1 MSEEWTV
8 AIIKPDAVESGW
20 IGDILK
26 EASRAELYPN
36 YMLLSEVSSE
46 VWAEFYAEHKGKT
59 FYDGLI
65 SHMSSGPCVLLAL
78 EGRDAIRTW
87 RQLMG
92 ATNPLMAVPGS
103 IRRKWGVGGPANA
116 VHGSDSRESAMK
128 EARILG
134 IPVEED

>member
-65 SHMSSGPCVLLAL
+65 SHMSSGPAYCSLWKDVTPFVRGGSSWEPQTHSWQFL
-78 EGRDAIRTW
+78 EASGGS
-87 RQLMG
+87 G
-92 ATNPLMAVPGS
+92 A
-103 IRRKWGVGGPANA
+103 
-116 VHGSDSRESAMK
+116 
-128 EARILG
+128 
-134 IPVEED
+134 